1 MSDDDG
7 ALWGRLCVF
16 VDAHLTDQ
24 DLRPAVIAA
33 AHHISPRLLRKVFQ
47 QHGETVTGRIRAR
60 RLEHCRL
67 DLLDPVLAGR
77 TVAAVGRSWG
87 FTVPAHFTR
96 VFRNTYG
103 VPPLAYRNRRGA

>member
-1 MSDDDG
+1 MSDDS
-7 ALWGRLCVF
+7 ALWIRICAF
-16 VDAHLTDQ
+16 VDANLADQ
-24 DLRPAVIAA
+24 DLRPAMIAA
-33 AHHISPRLLRKVFQ
+33 AHHVSPRLLRKVFQ

-60 RLEHCRL
+60 RLERCRL

-77 TVAAVGRSWG
+77 TVAAVGRRWG

-103 VPPLAYRNRRGA
+103 MPPLAYRNCGGA